1 MSSVLWNKKR
11 ASTLFKKL
19 GWQAEAAVLRLFWW
33 TMRRLPPERA
43 SAAGD
48 WLLRRLG
55 SRSDKFRKVR
65 ANLAMAFPE
74 KDAGEIEQLAHGV
87 MGNLGAVLAEFAYLQ
102 RLIDR
107 QDPDPRLEIV
117 NLNEDPAFVEGSK
130 PCIFFSGHLANWELV
145 AFAAEAIGHPSD
157 GLYTPLSN
165 PLLDRLLQDKRR
177 QLGSTHVPRDKAL
190 RHLLK
195 SLRRGRSVGMLVDVR
210 IDDTNLLPFF
220 GTGAGLAVGE
230 DRPRPRADVLR
241 AHGPRTL
248 PDDHLPGVAA
258 TTGRP
263 ARDRCRSL
271 ARPGDDPC
279 AGGAHP
285 RAPGPVDVHQP
296 ALAEAGHARPRGLL
310 GPVQDGRCTD
320 SGRVI
325 SMDTG
330 R

>member
-1 MSSVLWNKKR
+1 MSSVLWNKKHG
-11 ASTLFKKL
+11 SPLLQKL
-19 GWQAEAAVLRLFWW
+19 GWHAEATVLRLFWW
-33 TMRRLPPERA
+33 YMGLLSPERA

-48 WLLRRLG
+48 RLLRRLAR
-55 SRSDKFRKVR
+55 RSDKFRKVR

-87 MGNLGAVLAEFAYLQ
+87 MGNLGAVLAEFAHLQ

-107 QDPDPRLEIV
+107 QGPDPRLEIV

-130 PCIFFSGHLANWELV
+130 TCIFFSGHLANWELV

-220 GTGAGLAVGE
+220 GTGAGLTTAPAWLSVKTGHDLVPMFCE
-230 DRPRPRADVLR
+230 
-241 AHGPRTL
+241 RT
-248 PDDHLPGVAA
+248 
-258 TTGRP
+258 
-263 ARDRCRSL
+263 
-271 ARPGDDPC
+271 
-279 AGGAHP
+279 
-285 RAPGPVDVHQP
+285 
-296 ALAEAGHARPRGLL
+296 GHARYRMTIYPALPRPPAELPEADAVHWL
-310 GPVQDGRCTD
+310 ALEMIRVLEARIRAHPDQWMCTNRRWPKQVMRD
-320 SGRVI
+320 RGVY
-325 SMDTG
+325 
-330 R
+330 